1 MRLGAVAF
9 GIGSMIHDALR
20 FGELVETNVDGK
32 CHGKIMMSL
41 PVTHIVFTFV
51 QVSWKIMLGLPVT
64 YTYIVLTFVQV
75 GQRVRF
81 HC

>member
-1 MRLGAVAF
+1 MRLGAVGF

-51 QVSWKIMLGLPVT
+51 QVRQHASSGQVSCYFVFSLP
-64 YTYIVLTFVQV
+64 IP
-75 GQRVRF
+75 
-81 HC
+81 